1 MARYLAIDWD
11 QNQLHLAEATV
22 SGSSVKIQRAVVSQE
37 EQSPFTTADPE
48 SLGKL
53 LRERLKTAGI
63 SPAPV
68 LACVGRD
75 RVIQKDLRFPA
86 VAAHEEP
93 AIVRFQAMKEL
104 SEAPEDVVIDFTT
117 YADGADKGETR
128 ALTLV
133 IRRDLLDAYHKVCE

>member
-63 SPAPV
+63 VPAPV
-68 LACVGRD
+68 LACLGRD
-75 RVIQKDLRFPA
+75 RVIQKDLRFPS
-86 VAAHEEP
+86 VPRQQEP
-93 AIVRFQAMKEL
+93 ALGRCQAMKG
-104 SEAPEDVVIDFTT
+104 F
-117 YADGADKGETR
+117 
-128 ALTLV
+128 
-133 IRRDLLDAYHKVCE
+133 